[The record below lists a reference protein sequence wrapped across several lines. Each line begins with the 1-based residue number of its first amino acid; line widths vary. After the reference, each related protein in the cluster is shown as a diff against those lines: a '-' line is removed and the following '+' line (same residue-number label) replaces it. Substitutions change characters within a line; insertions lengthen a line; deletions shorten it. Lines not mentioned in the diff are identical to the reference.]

1 MRLKEHVLTEGKKTL
16 MESSSP
22 YGYSIKSS
30 TVLTDKEGNVFSNFE
45 VTLLVGAN
53 GTVTPWLNYVI
64 RMAKKPG
71 EAEHNRINEQN
82 SVNDFLKNYFPR

>member
-1 MRLKEHVLTEGKKTL
+1 MRLKEHVLAEGNVLTEST
-16 MESSSP
+16 SP
-22 YGYSIKSS
+22 YGHAITSES
-30 TVLTDKEGNVFSNFE
+30 VMTDKEGNVFSNFS
-45 VTLLVGAN
+45 VSILVS
-53 GTVTPWLNYVI
+53 GTGQVTPWLRYVI